1 MTRFYI
7 VAKVPVMLQ
16 YEKAAVSNSAFKG
29 DVVYY
34 YDVKERERGR
44 EREMSGEQNRER
56 LFYYNKSDVRGDE
69 FASQRNGPV
78 NETLPQLT
86 ISPPALKPPL

>member
-34 YDVKERERGR
+34 YDVREGGRGEVTAAGERSGR
-44 EREMSGEQNRER
+44 
-56 LFYYNKSDVRGDE
+56 
-69 FASQRNGPV
+69 
-78 NETLPQLT
+78 
-86 ISPPALKPPL
+86 

>member
-16 YEKAAVSNSAFKG
+16 YEKAAVSNSAFKR

-34 YDVKERERGR
+34 YDVKEKERAGR
-44 EREMSGEQNRER
+44 ERDISGYQNQEREGER
-56 LFYYNKSDVRGDE
+56 DCFITIREDE
-69 FASQRNGPV
+69 FASQRNGD
-78 NETLPQLT
+78 QLMKLYR
-86 ISPPALKPPL
+86 S

>member
-34 YDVKERERGR
+34 YDVKEKERGGR
-44 EREMSGEQNRER
+44 EREMSG
-56 LFYYNKSDVRGDE
+56 
-69 FASQRNGPV
+69 
-78 NETLPQLT
+78 
-86 ISPPALKPPL
+86 

>member
-34 YDVKERERGR
+34 YDVKEKQRGGGDEWIAAPGER
-44 EREMSGEQNRER
+44 EREREIV
-56 LFYYNKSDVRGDE
+56 LL
-69 FASQRNGPV
+69 Q
-78 NETLPQLT
+78 
-86 ISPPALKPPL
+86 

>member
-34 YDVKERERGR
+34 YDVKEREREGQR
-44 EREMSGEQNRER
+44 
-56 LFYYNKSDVRGDE
+56 KGDE
-69 FASQRNGPV
+69 WRA
-78 NETLPQLT
+78 
-86 ISPPALKPPL
+86 

>member
-34 YDVKERERGR
+34 YDVKEKERGGR
-44 EREMSGEQNRER
+44 EREMSGEQHPERER
-56 LFYYNKSDVRGDE
+56 LFYYNKR
-69 FASQRNGPV
+69 R
-78 NETLPQLT
+78 
-86 ISPPALKPPL
+86 

>member
-34 YDVKERERGR
+34 YDVKEKERGGGERGR
-44 EREMSGEQNRER
+44 RAGSSTHRKREREREIV
-56 LFYYNKSDVRGDE
+56 LL
-69 FASQRNGPV
+69 Q
-78 NETLPQLT
+78 
-86 ISPPALKPPL
+86 

>member
-16 YEKAAVSNSAFKG
+16 YEKAAVSNSAFKR

-34 YDVKERERGR
+34 YDVKEKKRAGR
-44 EREMSGEQNRER
+44 ERDMSGSQNLERERERKR
-56 LFYYNKSDVRGDE
+56 LFYYNKR
-69 FASQRNGPV
+69 R
-78 NETLPQLT
+78 
-86 ISPPALKPPL
+86 

>member
-34 YDVKERERGR
+34 YDVKEKERGGG
-44 EREMSGEQNRER
+44 EREGDEWRTAPRERER
-56 LFYYNKSDVRGDE
+56 LFYYNKR
-69 FASQRNGPV
+69 R
-78 NETLPQLT
+78 
-86 ISPPALKPPL
+86 

>member
-34 YDVKERERGR
+34 YDVKEKERGGR
-44 EREMSGEQNRER
+44 EREVSAEQHPEREKER
-56 LFYYNKSDVRGDE
+56 EIVLL
-69 FASQRNGPV
+69 Q
-78 NETLPQLT
+78 
-86 ISPPALKPPL
+86 

>member
-7 VAKVPVMLQ
+7 VTKVPVMLQ

-34 YDVKERERGR
+34 YDVKEKGGGRERGR
-44 EREMSGEQNRER
+44 RREEDEYSETGSKRERERNGERERER
-56 LFYYNKSDVRGDE
+56 LFYYNKR
-69 FASQRNGPV
+69 R
-78 NETLPQLT
+78 
-86 ISPPALKPPL
+86 

>member
-29 DVVYY
+29 DVVYDD
-34 YDVKERERGR
+34 DVKESER
-44 EREMSGEQNRER
+44 
-56 LFYYNKSDVRGDE
+56 VRRVSSRSISTTRDC
-69 FASQRNGPV
+69 FI
-78 NETLPQLT
+78 T
-86 ISPPALKPPL
+86 IRAT

>member
-34 YDVKERERGR
+34 DDVKESERATQREA
-44 EREMSGEQNRER
+44 
-56 LFYYNKSDVRGDE
+56 DE
-69 FASQRNGPV
+69 WAALASA
-78 NETLPQLT
+78 
-86 ISPPALKPPL
+86 PPEIVLLQ

>member
-7 VAKVPVMLQ
+7 VAKVPVMFQ

-34 YDVKERERGR
+34 YDVKEQERGR
-44 EREMSGEQNRER
+44 GAESGGAQRAKRAER
-56 LFYYNKSDVRGDE
+56 LFYYNKR
-69 FASQRNGPV
+69 R
-78 NETLPQLT
+78 
-86 ISPPALKPPL
+86 

>member
-16 YEKAAVSNSAFKG
+16 YEKAAVSNSAFKR

-34 YDVKERERGR
+34 YDVKEKERGDREGDEWISAPRKR
-44 EREMSGEQNRER
+44 ERERVREIV
-56 LFYYNKSDVRGDE
+56 LL
-69 FASQRNGPV
+69 Q
-78 NETLPQLT
+78 
-86 ISPPALKPPL
+86 

>member
-7 VAKVPVMLQ
+7 VTKVPVMLQ

-34 YDVKERERGR
+34 YDVKEKGGEREDGGERKMSIVRRGVRGR
-44 EREMSGEQNRER
+44 ERETERERER
-56 LFYYNKSDVRGDE
+56 LFYYNKR
-69 FASQRNGPV
+69 R
-78 NETLPQLT
+78 
-86 ISPPALKPPL
+86 

>member
-34 YDVKERERGR
+34 YDVKEKQRGGA
-44 EREMSGEQNRER
+44 EREMSAERER
-56 LFYYNKSDVRGDE
+56 EIVLL
-69 FASQRNGPV
+69 Q
-78 NETLPQLT
+78 
-86 ISPPALKPPL
+86 

>member
-34 YDVKERERGR
+34 YDVKEKERGERER
-44 EREMSGEQNRER
+44 EREMSGEQNPEKER
-56 LFYYNKSDVRGDE
+56 DCFITIRGDE
-69 FASQRNGPV
+69 FASQRNGD
-78 NETLPQLT
+78 QLMKLYR
-86 ISPPALKPPL
+86 S

>member
-34 YDVKERERGR
+34 YDVKEKEKRGEERGR
-44 EREMSGEQNRER
+44 WVESSTEREIVLLQ
-56 LFYYNKSDVRGDE
+56 
-69 FASQRNGPV
+69 
-78 NETLPQLT
+78 
-86 ISPPALKPPL
+86 

>member
-34 YDVKERERGR
+34 YDVKEKEGEGAERRAAPG
-44 EREMSGEQNRER
+44 ERQR
-56 LFYYNKSDVRGDE
+56 LFYYNKR
-69 FASQRNGPV
+69 R
-78 NETLPQLT
+78 
-86 ISPPALKPPL
+86 

>member
-7 VAKVPVMLQ
+7 VAKVPVMFQ

-34 YDVKERERGR
+34 YDVKERVRGDEWRESGGTRSAQRGR
-44 EREMSGEQNRER
+44 DC
-56 LFYYNKSDVRGDE
+56 FITIRGDE
-69 FASQRNGPV
+69 FASQRNGD
-78 NETLPQLT
+78 QLMKLYC
-86 ISPPALKPPL
+86 S

>member
-16 YEKAAVSNSAFKG
+16 YEKAAVSNSAFKR

-34 YDVKERERGR
+34 YDVKEKERAGR
-44 EREMSGEQNRER
+44 ERNMSRYQNRER
-56 LFYYNKSDVRGDE
+56 ARERDCFITIREDE
-69 FASQRNGPV
+69 FASQRNGD
-78 NETLPQLT
+78 QLMKLYR
-86 ISPPALKPPL
+86 S

>member
-34 YDVKERERGR
+34 YDVKEKEGEADEWRAAPRER
-44 EREMSGEQNRER
+44 QR
-56 LFYYNKSDVRGDE
+56 LFYYNKKR
-69 FASQRNGPV
+69 
-78 NETLPQLT
+78 
-86 ISPPALKPPL
+86 

>member
-16 YEKAAVSNSAFKG
+16 YEKAAVSNSAFKR

-34 YDVKERERGR
+34 YDVKEKERGGR
-44 EREMSGEQNRER
+44 EREMSGYQNLERERERKR
-56 LFYYNKSDVRGDE
+56 LFYYNKR
-69 FASQRNGPV
+69 R
-78 NETLPQLT
+78 
-86 ISPPALKPPL
+86 

>member
-34 YDVKERERGR
+34 YDVKEKERGGGERETSAERHPERERDC
-44 EREMSGEQNRER
+44 
-56 LFYYNKSDVRGDE
+56 FITIRGDE
-69 FASQRNGPV
+69 FASQRNGD
-78 NETLPQLT
+78 QLMKLYR
-86 ISPPALKPPL
+86 S

>member
-34 YDVKERERGR
+34 YDVKEEGGERRRGGGGGG
-44 EREMSGEQNRER
+44 EKREMSGEQHPEKGERER
-56 LFYYNKSDVRGDE
+56 GGEIVLL
-69 FASQRNGPV
+69 Q
-78 NETLPQLT
+78 
-86 ISPPALKPPL
+86 

>member
-34 YDVKERERGR
+34 YDVKEEGGERRRGGGGGGAK
-44 EREMSGEQNRER
+44 REMSGEQHPEKRER
-56 LFYYNKSDVRGDE
+56 GGEIVLL
-69 FASQRNGPV
+69 Q
-78 NETLPQLT
+78 
-86 ISPPALKPPL
+86 

>member
-34 YDVKERERGR
+34 DDVKESERATRREA
-44 EREMSGEQNRER
+44 
-56 LFYYNKSDVRGDE
+56 DE
-69 FASQRNGPV
+69 WAAAAASA
-78 NETLPQLT
+78 
-86 ISPPALKPPL
+86 PPEIVLLQ